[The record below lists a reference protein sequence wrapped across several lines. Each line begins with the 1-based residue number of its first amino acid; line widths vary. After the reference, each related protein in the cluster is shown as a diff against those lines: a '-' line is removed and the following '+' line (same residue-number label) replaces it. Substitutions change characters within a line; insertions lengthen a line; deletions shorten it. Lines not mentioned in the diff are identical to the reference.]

1 MIAPYGFDL
10 GQFVRPQQSES
21 PLEAALAGQR
31 LASEGQN
38 RLQDTISMFMRQKM
52 AREAMANDQAMLEEQ
67 LGQRSEQAALGEY
80 AANQRKEAELAAAQR
95 KFALEQAMKQREIE
109 GGLVG
114 DATKAF
120 AVGDQAAIQAAQA
133 RAGVQAPSLAFSKMP
148 GLNPMGLADPYA
160 SPGLNITR
168 GDETLYSGSTAE
180 QRRMQ
185 QETAKSLLE
194 PLLGGSESSSFA
206 PFVAAGINAA
216 GLGGMSGVDAAKMA
230 MEGGRYASTRDASRD
245 NARQFAISKN
255 EAANRANVG
264 AERQYWVQID
274 KMAKDQATRFQND
287 VNLKKTHEN
296 IKNSQA
302 VRSQIE
308 SGIPFSQNTGFLQ
321 ILKANTSG
329 AISDYETKNQYEAAG
344 FLNALQLKI
353 DRVINGGE
361 IPPDFRDQIVKGLD
375 LVDDYN
381 HRVVKGTGLKAMDG
395 LLMSPGFVAMVS
407 TPEEAVMAALQSY
420 QDVTGEPYSLEDMR
434 EEVKAYAPK
443 FREMKGM
450 LNSPV
455 PSALGGGAVGGGGAS
470 VSMRGD
476 IVPQN
481 LGDLGGLGVAPVPPK
496 ANPNRAKALQ
506 LLERHRAGQ

>member
-1 MIAPYGFDL
+1 MIAPFGFDV

-21 PLEAALAGQR
+21 PLEAALAGQQI
-31 LASEGQN
+31 ASQGQN
-38 RLQDTISMFMRQKM
+38 RIQDTIALIMRQKM
-52 AREAMANDQAMLEEQ
+52 AREQMENEQAMLADQ
-67 LGQRSEQAALGEY
+67 LAQRSEQAAFAEY
-80 AANQRKEAELAAAQR
+80 GDNQRKQADIEAAQR
-95 KFALEQAMKQREIE
+95 KFAIEQAMKQREVE
-109 GGLVG
+109 GGIVG

-133 RAGVQAPSLAFSKMP
+133 RAGVQAPGLSFSKMP

-185 QETAKSLLE
+185 QETARAALE

-216 GLGGMSGVDAAKMA
+216 GLGGMSGVDAAKAA
-230 MEGGRYASTRDASRD
+230 MTGGRYAATRDASRD
-245 NARQFAISKN
+245 NARQYSMSKN
-255 EAANRANVG
+255 DAAMRANVG

-274 KMAKDQATRFQND
+274 KMVNDQAKRFESD
-287 VNLKKTHEN
+287 VKLQDTLKN
-296 IKNSQA
+296 MKNAGA
-302 VRSQIE
+302 VRDQIAR
-308 SGIPFSQNTGFLQ
+308 GAPFSQNTGLLQ
-321 ILKANTSG
+321 LLKANTSG
-329 AISDYETKNQYEAAG
+329 AISDYETRNHYEAAG
-344 FLNALQLKI
+344 FLNSLQLKI

-361 IPPDFRDQIVKGLD
+361 IPPDFKDQILKGLD
-375 LVDDYN
+375 LVDSYN
-381 HRVVKGTGLKAMDG
+381 QGVVKRTGIEAMDG
-395 LLMSPGFVAMVS
+395 LLLNPAFVAMTS
-407 TPEEAVMAALQSY
+407 SPEEAVMSALKARQEVVHEPWTMQDVQEELQSY
-420 QDVTGEPYSLEDMR
+420 
-434 EEVKAYAPK
+434 APK
-443 FREMKGM
+443 YEAIKRQMH
-450 LNSPV
+450 SPV
-455 PSALGGGAVGGGGAS
+455 PSAMGGGGGGGGAS

-496 ANPNRAKALQ
+496 VNPNRAKALQ